1 MLSQGSFHSTA
12 GFIFR
17 HAVVVLGLFSGLTV
31 VQAQTPK
38 QYDECDYTALLAT
51 LRAYE
56 DTLAAEQS
64 VAVVRQDYRVEVT
77 DLGIADKTYW
87 IFKCNALLDSIA
99 ALQADVA
106 FARLDPPTMDTDSI
120 SAISATGATFH
131 GKYTSDGGSP
141 VTHLWF
147 RYGLT
152 ANNLVDSLPVTG
164 TTSPFTAAATGLTGG
179 MLYYVAVFGK
189 NAAGTASGDT
199 LSFTAAAPFSC
210 GNTVSFDGYNYRT
223 ASIAGE
229 CWFVDNLRSTN
240 LNDGTAIPGDGE
252 TDANWKL
259 YSTPA
264 QCAYNNDPA
273 NVTTYGRLYN
283 YYAVLSG
290 KLCPSGW
297 HVSSRADWTALTAAY
312 PGAAATAL
320 KSSSGDTPAWNGTNT
335 SGFSALPGGTRHAFD
350 GAFGNA
356 GTGGTYWD
364 LPPSG
369 NPTAYSFWSGS
380 TWVSPGTYVSSAWT
394 YGNSIRCVQD

>member
-1 MLSQGSFHSTA
+1 
-12 GFIFR
+12 
-17 HAVVVLGLFSGLTV
+17 
-31 VQAQTPK
+31 
-38 QYDECDYTALLAT
+38 
-51 LRAYE
+51 
-56 DTLAAEQS
+56 
-64 VAVVRQDYRVEVT
+64 
-77 DLGIADKTYW
+77 
-87 IFKCNALLDSIA
+87 
-99 ALQADVA
+99 
-106 FARLDPPTMDTDSI
+106 MDTDSI
-120 SAISATGATFH
+120 SGISATGATFH

-164 TTSPFTAAATGLTGG
+164 TTSPFSEAASGLTGG
-179 MLYYVAVFGK
+179 SLYYVAVFGK

-199 LSFTAAAPFSC
+199 MSFTAAAPFAC
-210 GNTVSFDGYNYRT
+210 GNTVTFDGYSYRT
-223 ASIAGE
+223 ATVAGE

-252 TDANWKL
+252 TDATWKL
-259 YSTPA
+259 YTTPA
-264 QCAYNNDPA
+264 QCAYNNDPT

-312 PGAAATAL
+312 PGAAADGL
-320 KSSSGDTPAWNGTNT
+320 KSSSGDSPAWNGTNT

-350 GAFGNA
+350 GSFASVGM
-356 GTGGTYWD
+356 GGTYWD
-364 LPPSG
+364 APTSG
-369 NPTAYSFWSGS
+369 NPYAYSFWSAS
-380 TWVSPGTYVSSAWT
+380 TMVSPGSYVASAWT